1 MPELNLEVERREAGG
16 KNASRRLRAAGKL
29 PAVVY
34 GGGLDTLSIQV
45 DRKRILELLAEGSE
59 NSVFLLKVPGTKER
73 RHTMIRELQVDTLE
87 NRILH
92 IDFQRI
98 EMTETVRVHVAIRLE
113 GIPEGVKNE
122 GAMIDFVT
130 RELEIECLPGLIPT
144 DLKLDV
150 SDLHLGQH
158 AEARDISLPDGVVLM
173 DAPERVLLSVT
184 LPRVVE
190 EEEVEE
196 EELLEGE
203 LDEPE
208 VISGAK
214 DEDSKGEQE
223 KEKEES

>member
-1 MPELNLEVERREAGG
+1 MAELNLEVERREAGG

-34 GGGLDTLSIQV
+34 GGGLDSLSIQV

-59 NSVFLLKVPGTKER
+59 NSVFLLKVPGTKEK

-98 EMTETVRVHVAIRLE
+98 EMTETVRVHVPIRLE
-113 GIPEGVKNE
+113 GTPEGVKNE

-130 RELEIECLPGLIPT
+130 RELEIESLPGLIPT
-144 DLKLDV
+144 DLELDV
-150 SDLHLGQH
+150 SGLHLGQH
-158 AEARDISLPDGVVLM
+158 AEAGDISLPDGVVLM
-173 DAPERVLLSVT
+173 EAPERVVLSVT
-184 LPRVVE
+184 LPRIVE

-214 DEDSKGEQE
+214 DEDSKEEEQE
-223 KEKEES
+223 ESSS

>member
-1 MPELNLEVERREAGG
+1 MAELNLEVERREPGST
-16 KNASRRLRAAGKL
+16 NASRRLRAAGKL

-34 GGGLDTLSIQV
+34 GGGLDSLSIQV

-73 RHTMIRELQVDTLE
+73 RHTMIRELQVDRLE

-98 EMTETVRVHVAIRLE
+98 EMSETVRVRVAIRLE
-113 GIPEGVKNE
+113 GTPEGVKNE

-130 RELEIECLPGLIPT
+130 REIEIECLPALIPT
-144 DLKLDV
+144 DFELDV

-158 AEARDISLPDGVVLM
+158 AEAGDISLPDGVVLM
-173 DAPERVLLSVT
+173 EAPERVVLSVT

-214 DEDSKGEQE
+214 DEDGEE
-223 KEKEES
+223 KKEKEEGS